1 MNKYLY
7 NYLQIV
13 KIYYSTFVKQIYL
26 ISETGGNKMEGR
38 EAEVAK
44 RSENL
49 RSGIMTIAES
59 FAIWLVFPRNGKMPT
74 AKTLKV

>member
-1 MNKYLY
+1 MDKYLY

-26 ISETGGNKMEGR
+26 ISKTGGNKMEGR

-44 RSENL
+44 KIR
-49 RSGIMTIAES
+49 ES
-59 FAIWLVFPRNGKMPT
+59 QEWDHDD
-74 AKTLKV
+74 